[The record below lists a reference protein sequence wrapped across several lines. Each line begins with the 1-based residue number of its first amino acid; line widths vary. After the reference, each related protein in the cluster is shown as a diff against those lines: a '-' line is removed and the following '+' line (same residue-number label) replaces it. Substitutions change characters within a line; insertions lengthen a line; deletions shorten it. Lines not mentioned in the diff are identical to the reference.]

1 MLHSLSPR
9 LPSDALFRNLN
20 QSYLGSL
27 VLDCIN
33 LVLMRA
39 SVEVRADIVEMIH
52 SKYYDAFHNAVI
64 HVSEAVTMFPR
75 EEFIREVKRL
85 AVFCGM
91 AALAVKLEEASVV
104 TDDDVMSLFKDVRR
118 LCETSI

>member
-1 MLHSLSPR
+1 
-9 LPSDALFRNLN
+9 
-20 QSYLGSL
+20 
-27 VLDCIN
+27 
-33 LVLMRA
+33 MRA
-39 SVEVRADIVEMIH
+39 SVEVRSDIVEMIH

-64 HVSEAVTMFPR
+64 HVSEAVNVFPR

-91 AALAVKLEEASVV
+91 AALAVKLEEEAGVS
-104 TDDDVMSLFKDVRR
+104 DNEVMSLFKDVRR

>member
-20 QSYLGSL
+20 QGYLGSL

-64 HVSEAVTMFPR
+64 HVSEAVTMFSR

-91 AALAVKLEEASVV
+91 AALAVKLEEASVL
-104 TDDDVMSLFKDVRR
+104 TDGDVMSLFKDVRR

>member
-1 MLHSLSPR
+1 M
-9 LPSDALFRNLN
+9 FQNLN

-27 VLDCIN
+27 VLDCLN

-39 SVEVRADIVEMIH
+39 SVEVRADIVEIIH
-52 SKYYDAFHNAVI
+52 STYYDTFHNAVT
-64 HVSEAVTMFPR
+64 HVSKEVIMFSR
-75 EEFIREVKRL
+75 EQFIREVKRL

-91 AALAVKLEEASVV
+91 AALAVKLEEAVGVS
-104 TDDDVMSLFKDVRR
+104 DDDVISLFKDVRR